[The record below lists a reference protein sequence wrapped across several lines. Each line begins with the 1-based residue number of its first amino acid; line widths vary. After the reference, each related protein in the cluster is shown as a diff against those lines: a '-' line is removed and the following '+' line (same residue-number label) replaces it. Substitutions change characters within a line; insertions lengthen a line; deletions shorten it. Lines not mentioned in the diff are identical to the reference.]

1 MKRLLALFLGLFLTI
16 GFSLASA
23 ENEYEVSTPNVYVN
37 VKDVVGGEKAL
48 YADALQALESGR
60 LIRALNDFGNLGDY
74 EDSVSY
80 TEYISARLM
89 LLRNQNT
96 KAIEAFDKLGDFLD
110 SRDYGTL
117 AKKSAMHRFQLDG
130 KLGFIDASYRMVI
143 PAQYD
148 YVERVFRSESRREGD
163 ANCYMVTP
171 VFQGQTVVGEQELVP
186 LSGLYGLL
194 RNDGKEIV
202 PIAYDQVLW
211 TKNGYAAVRD
221 TAGVDVYD
229 LVTGQMIAENLTDIG
244 EIGQGSFPVCSGT
257 TWGFMKLS
265 GEMMIEPAWDAAL
278 PFSDGYA
285 AVNRGGLWGF
295 LDENGKTVIEP
306 AYQDAGCF
314 SEGLAA
320 VKVKKQWG
328 FINAR
333 GEMVIAAKLREVA
346 QFRGGICSVNSGG
359 KWGILNAQGD
369 WILKPRYSEISDFDF
384 INNRAWVRSNKLWGL
399 INLSGEI
406 IVKPSW
412 NAYTPFDADGMSCV
426 MKSKKVGYVDAR
438 GAVRIALS
446 YQQGAPFSAGL
457 GAVMDKNGVVYYVNK
472 FGKGFTVD
480 TDIPTECLAGFIESR
495 KLSGIL
501 DTQKDALGNNVQ
513 VDTRTYTYRLYD
525 VNGVRIMP
533 AP

>member
-1 MKRLLALFLGLFLTI
+1 MKRLLALFLCMLLTLLFTFA
-16 GFSLASA
+16 GA
-23 ENEYEVSTPNVYVN
+23 ENEYAVSAPDVYVN
-37 VKDVVGGEKAL
+37 AKDVVGGEKAL
-48 YADALQALESGR
+48 YADAQQALQAGR
-60 LIRALNDFGNLGDY
+60 LIQALNDFGNLGNY

-80 TEYISARLM
+80 AAYISARLM
-89 LLRNQNT
+89 LLRHQNA
-96 KAIEAFDKLGDFLD
+96 KAIEAFAELGNFLD
-110 SRDYGTL
+110 SRDYVML
-117 AKKSAMHRFQLDG
+117 AKKTAMHRFQLDG
-130 KLGFIDASYRMVI
+130 KFGFIDAAYKMII
-143 PAQYD
+143 PAKYD
-148 YVERVFRSESRREGD
+148 YVERIFRLESRRAGD

-202 PIAYDQVLW
+202 PVSYDEVLW
-211 TKNGYAAVRD
+211 TEDGYAAVRD

-229 LVTGQMIAENLTDIG
+229 LITGNMIAENLTAVG
-244 EIGQGSFPVCSGT
+244 KIGQESFPVCSGT

-265 GEMMIEPAWDAAL
+265 GEMLLEPAWEAAL
-278 PFSDGYA
+278 PFADGYA
-285 AVNRGGLWGF
+285 AVGRGGLWGF
-295 LDENGKTVIEP
+295 VDESGKTVIEP
-306 AYQDAGCF
+306 AYQDAGSF

-333 GEMVIAAKLREVA
+333 GEMVIAAKLRDVA
-346 QFRGGICSVNSGG
+346 QFRGGICAVNSGG
-359 KWGILNAQGD
+359 KWGILNAQGN

-384 INNRAWVRSNKLWGL
+384 INNRAWIRNNKLWGL
-399 INLSGEI
+399 INLNGET

-426 MKSKKVGYVDAR
+426 MKSKKVGYVDVR
-438 GAVRIALS
+438 GAVRISLR

-457 GAVMDKNGVVYYVNK
+457 GAVMDNNGVVTYVDK
-472 FGKGFTVD
+472 FGKGFVVD

-501 DTQKDALGNNVQ
+501 DTQKDAVGNDVQ
-513 VDTRTYTYRLYD
+513 VDTRTYTHRLYD